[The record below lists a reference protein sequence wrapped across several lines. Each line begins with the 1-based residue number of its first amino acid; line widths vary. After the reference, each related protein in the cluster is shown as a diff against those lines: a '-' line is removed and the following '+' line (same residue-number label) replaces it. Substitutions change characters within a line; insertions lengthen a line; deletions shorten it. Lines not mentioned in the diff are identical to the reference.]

1 MTNRDKLENAFNKLA
16 LDIDK
21 SLVNIAKLV
30 NAFEDKYNIDISNDL
45 QYKLDEVA
53 DMIQD
58 NYVDSDVL
66 ED

>member
-53 DMIQD
+53 DTIQD